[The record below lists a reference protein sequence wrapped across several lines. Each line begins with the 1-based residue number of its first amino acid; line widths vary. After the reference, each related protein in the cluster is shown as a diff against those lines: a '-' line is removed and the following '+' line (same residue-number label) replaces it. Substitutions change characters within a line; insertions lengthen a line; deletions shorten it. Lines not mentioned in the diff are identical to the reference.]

1 MAGGR
6 PEELFLVG
14 AVQVDVARFGI
25 GVFGIDS
32 VQPED
37 ASLNVVSG
45 IVGRS
50 DASGGFT
57 AHEDFAD
64 RREVAVFFVDD
75 EAPGGRAVTSGP
87 FADPKF

>member
-6 PEELFLVG
+6 PEELFLIG

-45 IVGRS
+45 IVG
-50 DASGGFT
+50 
-57 AHEDFAD
+57 
-64 RREVAVFFVDD
+64 
-75 EAPGGRAVTSGP
+75 
-87 FADPKF
+87 